1 MRQYF
6 IHDGQSEK
14 GPLDIEQLK
23 LETLKKETP
32 IWYDGLESW
41 TTVAEVEEL
50 KNLVRATP
58 PPLKK
63 AETINSTPPKIE
75 TNHTYS
81 KPENKVETVK
91 QKSNVLLYSI
101 LGFIALGG
109 IISWLVFENIKAG
122 DKAKTQETEKIKQ
135 DSVINDVKTEIAKK
149 KEEDIQKENQKLIE
163 EQEKQAE
170 KDRVNGVITE
180 KYMGYR
186 NNWRNFIAATSN
198 GFSYSEMGGI
208 SDLAVI
214 VYNQT
219 DKNID
224 EIQVRVDYIKTNGGV
239 FKTELVS
246 VTNVAPNSEKSV
258 SAPSSERGT
267 SVKMDI
273 ESISAKSFHFCYPSG
288 MEGNQNL
295 DPYFCK

>member
-6 IHDGQSEK
+6 IHDGQREK
-14 GPLDIEQLK
+14 GPLDLEQLK
-23 LETLKKETP
+23 LESLKKETP
-32 IWYDGLESW
+32 IWFDGLENW
-41 TTVAEVEEL
+41 TTVGEVNEL
-50 KNLVRATP
+50 KDLFKATP

-63 AETINSTPPKIE
+63 VEPIISTPPKIE
-75 TNHTYS
+75 TNQAYS
-81 KPENKVETVK
+81 NTQNIVEPLK

-101 LGFIALGG
+101 LGFILLGG
-109 IISWLVFENIKAG
+109 IISWLIYQNKNLEK
-122 DKAKTQETEKIKQ
+122 KTDDQQTEKVKQ
-135 DSVINDVKTEIAKK
+135 DSIINDVKTDIAKK
-149 KEEDIQKENQKLIE
+149 KEEDIEKENQKLIE
-163 EQEKQAE
+163 EQNKQAE

-186 NNWRNFIAATSN
+186 NNWRNYIAATAN
-198 GFSYSEMGGI
+198 GYSYSEMGGI

-224 EIQVRVDYIKTNGGV
+224 EIQVKVYYIKNNGGV
-239 FKTELVS
+239 FKTEFVS

-267 SVKMDI
+267 SVKMEV

-288 MEGNQNL
+288 MEGNQNF